1 MKTGKEYNRYG
12 QTGLRPEDF
21 TGPCEP
27 CSTVCGEEIADL
39 LSKFN
44 FFTLGTGETGEFLSI
59 PSDSFKDFSTAGN
72 YELEDV
78 HVAIS
83 KRETFLGDIRI
94 DFEDKGQRGVVDSSS
109 IALGVSESGVNMTFA
124 KYSRTLVYQ
133 HFNGAFSYNEEPGE
147 DGTTA
152 ECKCFRKW
160 IKHYHKRVDSERL
173 IELSGCNECIDDNA
187 ERSIRL
193 VKTDSIN
200 TIGDFMNPGMIQTSG
215 IIEENMVN
223 TSTTI
228 ETIDVFAVIDH
239 FNVFPVCGG
248 LEVDQSGPFEFDYI
262 KEKEDDDDVEERF
275 KGEGFYIFARSDCK
289 ASRVKFNVASH
300 SQHPHFVGS
309 SADSRFAQNFRNSK
323 GRFFDND
330 SYSRSLG
337 IKRESRLTQVGR
349 IYHVKI
355 HNAAWGDLIINQIP
369 ASDAGGPDYWTTE
382 HPLLRCPPSDL
393 VDTGTG
399 IGFPEDEEEF
409 DGSLKCKWCQPRG
422 DDEDSP
428 GEEGSVEV
436 PTSTGLL
443 TLPFIENGGDF
454 SKFCDGDGSS
464 RVRKYS
470 GDFCEEQKK
479 YIFPDEES
487 ALESLLERLREKETI
502 IGCTTRPAK
511 RADSIG
517 ETVLDPDGNPV
528 NRDDEGGG
536 FGKSGFGHLNGKC
549 PNAIRSIEC
558 GEGYLTP
565 FSRLNKLDE
574 NNEPIFENPEDSESE
589 DNESEDSESESTGS
603 EDDEELVAKFGSWS
617 QAYIHDLRRGR
628 AAIRYSGDEEPED
641 DPNPENCSEQDRQLD
656 GSGLLAK
663 CMPKVDG
670 YVKLNSEPIYESEEG
685 EGESEE
691 HDVFLEYML
700 KDRNEEQQDRYRII
714 EPNKD
719 DRFNLSNVTYL
730 VNQSTESDPLLRIR
744 NLPAGGMYGDG
755 GEQVDSSGSGDLQKG
770 GACAIESVCNWSDT
784 DIYTELQTQ
793 QGGSDNTTENP
804 DQIVG
809 ITYYEINL
817 DDFQSQIAGDSRLDI
832 DEDMGIL
839 ILPEQ
844 IYQRTFDVILEQ
856 VAFDYN
862 LGGFESTDV
871 PDITMDW
878 IESGTTGQIDL
889 SVIEYIYRANKAIY
903 FYSNDPFLAV
913 AEGENVGSG
922 VGLVDA
928 SSCGPPTRTIGWG
941 QTEVDTGCYD
951 IYENSSLG
959 GGGMGWPPVR
969 TLGLSP
975 SKYTLSAISIFGEQ
989 DPTRGLETCNEQAF
1003 TFFIGESPPPFD
1015 TGQRVHDCGLIVDE
1029 VYLFPGASNTPKNIK
1044 RGTQDL
1050 EFENP
1055 LVKKCLYDEDGNITD
1070 AVPEGMICTEE
1081 SIEEG
1086 EEEIETL
1093 CGKKGFVY
1101 IVHRKNAKP
1110 IAFAPRNPTDGGNS
1124 ERVGINCKTC
1134 FEEFPEPEDKYFYE
1148 CSTQITYPFSS
1159 EEISTEAFASFEPD
1173 LATEISGSNYCS
1185 IQYPLDTSFV
1195 IDPFTGNRHGCQMCP
1210 DYVAE
1215 CEYNFAGDLKTCKM
1229 RCGSPQE
1236 DIIEFPYC
1244 DKMGDQAIYVG
1255 AELPCCDNCYSSQD
1269 EGDEDGEDPGDPG
1282 DPGGMD
1288 DPAGMAM
1295 WGGGGDLDTC
1305 KKQSYACGVGVS
1317 PHQSGYWWWRNAGNR
1332 VSLDH
1337 HLIEDGVSGD
1347 VFGGDGGCG
1356 ACFSDPKQFMEKRC
1370 CHRGVECDYYAIDIT
1385 GGSEVIVPGVV
1396 KDFEELPLEIKLY

>member
-27 CSTVCGEEIADL
+27 CSTVCDEEIADL

-44 FFTLGTGETGEFLSI
+44 FFTLGTGDTGELLSI
-59 PSDSFKDFSTAGN
+59 PSDSFEDFSTAGN

-94 DFEDKGQRGVVDSSS
+94 DFEDKGNPGVVDSTSTS
-109 IALGVSESGVNMTFA
+109 FGLSESGVNMTFA
-124 KYSRTLVYQ
+124 KYNRTLVYQ

-173 IELSGCNECIDDNA
+173 IELSGCNECIGDNA

-200 TIGDFMNPGMIQTSG
+200 TIGDFMNPGAIQTSG

-248 LEVDQSGPFEFDYI
+248 LEVDESGPFEFDYT

-275 KGEGFYIFARSDCK
+275 KGEGFYIFARSNCT

-393 VDTGTG
+393 VDTGGG
-399 IGFPEDEEEF
+399 IAFPEDEDKF
-409 DGSLKCKWCQPRG
+409 DGSLKCKWCQSPS

-443 TLPFIENGGDF
+443 TLPFIENGGEF
-454 SKFCDGDGSS
+454 SYFCDGDGSS
-464 RVRKYS
+464 KVRKYS

-511 RADSIG
+511 RGDSIG

-528 NRDDEGGG
+528 NRDDSEGGYS
-536 FGKSGFGHLNGKC
+536 KSGFGHLNGKC
-549 PNAIRSIEC
+549 PNAIRSIKC

-589 DNESEDSESESTGS
+589 DSESESTGS
-603 EDDEELVAKFGSWS
+603 EDDEEQVAKFGSWS
-617 QAYIHDLRRGR
+617 QAYIHDFK
-628 AAIRYSGDEEPED
+628 PED
-641 DPNPENCSEQDRQLD
+641 DPAAENCSEQDRQLD
-656 GSGLLAK
+656 GSGLVEK
-663 CMPKVDG
+663 CMPTVDG
-670 YVKLNSEPIYESEEG
+670 YVKLSSEESASEEEDDTEQGSSEEG
-685 EGESEE
+685 SEGGSEGEEEESEY

-719 DRFNLSNVTYL
+719 DRFNLSNITYL
-730 VNQSTESDPLLRIR
+730 VNQSTESDSQMRIH
-744 NLPAGGMYGDG
+744 NQDTGGIYGSS
-755 GEQVDSSGSGDLQKG
+755 GESLGNIGSGDLQKG

-793 QGGSDNTTENP
+793 YGGSDNATENP

-809 ITYYEINL
+809 ITYYEI
-817 DDFQSQIAGDSRLDI
+817 
-832 DEDMGIL
+832 
-839 ILPEQ
+839 
-844 IYQRTFDVILEQ
+844 
-856 VAFDYN
+856 
-862 LGGFESTDV
+862 
-871 PDITMDW
+871 
-878 IESGTTGQIDL
+878 
-889 SVIEYIYRANKAIY
+889 
-903 FYSNDPFLAV
+903 
-913 AEGENVGSG
+913 
-922 VGLVDA
+922 
-928 SSCGPPTRTIGWG
+928 
-941 QTEVDTGCYD
+941 
-951 IYENSSLG
+951 
-959 GGGMGWPPVR
+959 
-969 TLGLSP
+969 
-975 SKYTLSAISIFGEQ
+975 
-989 DPTRGLETCNEQAF
+989 
-1003 TFFIGESPPPFD
+1003 
-1015 TGQRVHDCGLIVDE
+1015 
-1029 VYLFPGASNTPKNIK
+1029 
-1044 RGTQDL
+1044 
-1050 EFENP
+1050 
-1055 LVKKCLYDEDGNITD
+1055 
-1070 AVPEGMICTEE
+1070 
-1081 SIEEG
+1081 
-1086 EEEIETL
+1086 
-1093 CGKKGFVY
+1093 
-1101 IVHRKNAKP
+1101 KP
-1110 IAFAPRNPTDGGNS
+1110 
-1124 ERVGINCKTC
+1124 
-1134 FEEFPEPEDKYFYE
+1134 
-1148 CSTQITYPFSS
+1148 
-1159 EEISTEAFASFEPD
+1159 
-1173 LATEISGSNYCS
+1173 
-1185 IQYPLDTSFV
+1185 
-1195 IDPFTGNRHGCQMCP
+1195 
-1210 DYVAE
+1210 
-1215 CEYNFAGDLKTCKM
+1215 
-1229 RCGSPQE
+1229 
-1236 DIIEFPYC
+1236 
-1244 DKMGDQAIYVG
+1244 
-1255 AELPCCDNCYSSQD
+1255 
-1269 EGDEDGEDPGDPG
+1269 
-1282 DPGGMD
+1282 
-1288 DPAGMAM
+1288 
-1295 WGGGGDLDTC
+1295 
-1305 KKQSYACGVGVS
+1305 
-1317 PHQSGYWWWRNAGNR
+1317 
-1332 VSLDH
+1332 
-1337 HLIEDGVSGD
+1337 
-1347 VFGGDGGCG
+1347 
-1356 ACFSDPKQFMEKRC
+1356 
-1370 CHRGVECDYYAIDIT
+1370 
-1385 GGSEVIVPGVV
+1385 
-1396 KDFEELPLEIKLY
+1396 